1 MTETTGKYKKRTPK
15 SDQKTFS
22 LRLDDDLDRWVELK
36 SKGMTK
42 NRYINGLIRQSME
55 TEMLQREAEA
65 EGVPAGELVQSWRMW
80 YYASKKQREEAAAK
94 ALEEERRKPRS

>member
-1 MTETTGKYKKRTPK
+1 
-15 SDQKTFS
+15 
-22 LRLDDDLDRWVELK
+22 
-36 SKGMTK
+36 MTK

-65 EGVPAGELVQSWRMW
+65 EGVPAGELLQSWRMW